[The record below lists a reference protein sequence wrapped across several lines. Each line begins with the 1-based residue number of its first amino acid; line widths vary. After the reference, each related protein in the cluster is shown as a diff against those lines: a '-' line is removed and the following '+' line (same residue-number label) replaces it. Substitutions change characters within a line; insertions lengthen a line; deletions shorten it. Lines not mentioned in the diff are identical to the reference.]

1 MEQALSILPQKL
13 RQAITELPER
23 DRLRLEELRLR
34 SGQAAAVVFGGK
46 ERLLGKGITV
56 DAQML
61 QSVVVAAACKFVVQY
76 LLIVK
81 WIAPAF
87 LPPKAQAVMAVNFGV
102 MQFFTACIGGVIAC
116 LIYLAVRKGI
126 NAKT

>member
-1 MEQALSILPQKL
+1 MLVIALLVKL
-13 RQAITELPER
+13 FKKTKLPE
-23 DRLRLEELRLR
+23 L
-34 SGQAAAVVFGGK
+34 VYN
-46 ERLLGKGITV
+46 II
-56 DAQML
+56 
-61 QSVVVAAACKFVVQY
+61 SVVVAAACKFVVQY